1 MSTVRRKILI
11 ADDVEINR
19 ALLKNMFE
27 DEFDIIEAEDG
38 KQTIRL
44 IDEHRQELSIVFLD
58 LIMPKKTGLEV
69 LLHMKKKELLSE
81 IPVILITAEAS
92 NESDLKTYEIGAADI
107 IYKPF
112 SRRVV
117 KRRAK
122 NLIELYESKRS
133 QRMICE
139 NALQVI
145 ERIKDAGEGM
155 LPEDLM
161 RDILQVESE
170 IHEILN

>member
-1 MSTVRRKILI
+1 M
-11 ADDVEINR
+11 
-19 ALLKNMFE
+19 
-27 DEFDIIEAEDG
+27 
-38 KQTIRL
+38 
-44 IDEHRQELSIVFLD
+44 
-58 LIMPKKTGLEV
+58 
-69 LLHMKKKELLSE
+69 
-81 IPVILITAEAS
+81 ITAEAS

-161 RDILQVESE
+161 RDILKVESE

>member
-112 SRRVV
+112 S
-117 KRRAK
+117 
-122 NLIELYESKRS
+122 NS
-133 QRMICE
+133 
-139 NALQVI
+139 
-145 ERIKDAGEGM
+145 
-155 LPEDLM
+155 
-161 RDILQVESE
+161 
-170 IHEILN
+170 H

>member
-1 MSTVRRKILI
+1 MTTIRRKILI

-27 DEFDIIEAEDG
+27 EDYEIVEAADG
-38 KQTIRL
+38 KQAMKY
-44 IDEHRQELSIVFLD
+44 IDLYKEELLLVFLD

-69 LLHMKKKELLSE
+69 LLYMKKQNLLVD

-112 SRRVV
+112 SKRVV
-117 KRRAK
+117 KRRAG
-122 NLIELYESKRS
+122 NLIELYESRRNYRVICTDS
-133 QRMICE
+133 LAMIE
-139 NALQVI
+139 KLKHVREDALS
-145 ERIKDAGEGM
+145 EEMMA
-155 LPEDLM
+155 
-161 RDILQVESE
+161 DILKVEKE
-170 IHEILN
+170 IKNILN